1 MLTRRGFAG
10 CAVCAGVG
18 LLASAADAQSQPA
31 PTAGISRTVIQTTDL
46 NDTHVTVLVVAE
58 IAPGAVVAR
67 HTHPGVQST
76 YVLEGEVDLAVEGQP
91 DKRIKAGGGF
101 QVAPGTPH
109 AARNG
114 DRTTK
119 LTSTFVVEKGKP
131 LASPA

>member
-18 LLASAADAQSQPA
+18 LLASAVEAQSQPA
-31 PTAGISRTVIQTTDL
+31 PTAGVSRTVIQTTDL
-46 NDTHVTVLVVAE
+46 NDTHVTVLVVTE

-67 HTHPGVQST
+67 HTHPGVEST
-76 YVLEGEVDLAVEGQP
+76 YVLEGEIDLAVEGQP

-101 QVAPGTPH
+101 QVAPGAPH
-109 AARNG
+109 GGRNG

-119 LTSTFVVEKGKP
+119 LASTFVVEKGKP